1 MWMVFGIAAILTAVL
16 NVLWTLRGRDA
27 KWFRFISISLT
38 ALTLCAFS
46 GLVDR
51 WILQEDWS
59 ALMDTAGHSRLL
71 WPVTAASVIING
83 ISLFP
88 TSGSRQK

>member
-83 ISLFP
+83 ISLFS

>member
-1 MWMVFGIAAILTAVL
+1 MWMVFGIATILTAVL

-83 ISLFP
+83 ISLFS

>member
-38 ALTLCAFS
+38 A
-46 GLVDR
+46 
-51 WILQEDWS
+51 
-59 ALMDTAGHSRLL
+59 GHSRLL

>member
-1 MWMVFGIAAILTAVL
+1 MWTVLGIAAILTAVL
-16 NVLWTLRGRDA
+16 NILWTLKGRDA
-27 KWFRFISISLT
+27 KRFRFISISLT

-71 WPVTAASVIING
+71 WPVTAASILMNG
-83 ISLFP
+83 ISLFRVP
-88 TSGSRQK
+88 GSGKK